1 VIACDDAE
9 KGQLAVMRSNNVL
22 RTVIGILSAAI
33 TLWPQAAPITAIRA
47 GKLFDPKSGQM
58 LPSQVVLIQGDLIT
72 GIGPAATV
80 SIPTGA
86 KVIDLSRSTVLPG
99 LIDGH
104 VHLTDAVGGL
114 QHQMLV
120 ALHSATES
128 LKAGYTTQVVQGSH
142 GGGFADVELKRAIE
156 QGLVQ
161 GPRLLP
167 AGPILAITAPGNG
180 PYPLEFKPF
189 EVEIVRDGADAL
201 RAGVRELAHYGAD
214 HVKIHTTGVFY
225 FKPNGQMVNQAL
237 PSLEEL
243 KSVVDEAHRRGMF
256 VASHT
261 YGGDGLKW
269 AIEAGVDDIQHA
281 VAATDEDIQ
290 MFLRKNLPITS
301 TILDLR
307 QDEPGDLKQ
316 WSPYSRFRLME
327 QTWKKMLKAG
337 VRLGFGSGATPV
349 SNGQGRI
356 FNASCNCS
364 HGVQSEMFPIF
375 VSWGAT
381 PLYTLRMATTVNA
394 EIINWQNKIGTI
406 EKGKFADLVA
416 TSGDP
421 LQDIAE
427 MQHVKFVMK
436 GGVVIKDDLGA
447 QNHETLRS
455 EAK

>member
-1 VIACDDAE
+1 MV
-9 KGQLAVMRSNNVL
+9 QLRQVLKAV
-22 RTVIGILSAAI
+22 TGILGAAAV
-33 TLWPQAAPITAIRA
+33 LWSQAAQTTAIRA
-47 GKLFDPKSGQM
+47 GKLFDPKLGQM
-58 LPSQVVLIQGDLIT
+58 LANQVVLIQGDRIT
-72 GIGPAATV
+72 AVGPAATV
-80 SIPTGA
+80 SMPAGA
-86 KVIDLSRSTVLPG
+86 KMIDLSRATVLPG

-104 VHLTDAVGGL
+104 LHLTDAAGGL
-114 QHQMLV
+114 QHQMMV

-180 PYPLEFKPF
+180 PYPLELKPF
-189 EVEIVRDGADAL
+189 EVEIVKDGADAL

-214 HVKIHTTGVFY
+214 HVKIHTTGPFY
-225 FKPNGQMVNQAL
+225 FKPNGEMVNQAL

-243 KSVVDEAHRRGMF
+243 KAVVDEAHRRGMF

-281 VAATDEDIQ
+281 TAATDEDIRMILQ
-290 MFLRKNLPITS
+290 KNLPITS
-301 TILDLR
+301 TILDHR

-316 WSPYSRFRLME
+316 WAPYSRWRLME

-337 VRLGFGSGATPV
+337 VRLGYGSGATPV
-349 SNGQGRI
+349 SNGEGRI
-356 FNASCNCS
+356 FSSACNCS

-381 PLYTLRMATTVNA
+381 PLYVLRMATTVNA
-394 EIINWQNKIGTI
+394 EIIHWQDKVGSI
-406 EKGKFADLVA
+406 EKGKFADLIA

-421 LQDIAE
+421 LEDITE
-427 MQHVKFVMK
+427 MQRVKFVMK
-436 GGVVIKDDLGA
+436 GGAVIKDDLGA
-447 QNHETLRS
+447 QNDATRRS
-455 EAK
+455 AAK